1 MIIVDTNVISEF
13 MASAPAAAVLE
24 WLTDQDSALLF
35 LTTISIA
42 EVNYGLCIMPQGR
55 RRDLLQDRFTRF
67 LDEAFDRRVL
77 SFDQAAAQS

>member
-13 MASAPAAAVLE
+13 IASAPAATLLA
-24 WLTDQDSALLF
+24 WFNDQDSALLF

-55 RRDLLQDRFTRF
+55 RRD
-67 LDEAFDRRVL
+67 VL
-77 SFDQAAAQS
+77 HE